1 MLLRNTPTETQQLQQ
16 KQQEPTAP
24 PALPQTHLKQQKKSV
39 HQQLVHSQQEIQNY
53 NINNNINNS
62 NNNNNNNNYYLND
75 KPNLNYLPANA
86 PHHLTS
92 TTTILATTTTPP
104 TPTTATA
111 AAVAAAAAA
120 ATLLLN
126 QSGVF
131 ATTTKTTATAARRAA
146 AAAAAVATTNIISN
160 SNSCAG
166 ATDFSIAAIMAR
178 GAANASSREPSER
191 SLSPVSVEPYPEPD
205 DDVDVDVDV
214 DVVDCSDSE
223 SPSVRP
229 LRLHYRQ
236 QLQQQ
241 QHQQQQQQH
250 LSIAHQ
256 HKVQRHHHQ
265 QHTHT
270 HNQQG
275 SISAG
280 AGSGGQQQSSRS
292 SSRGRTS
299 PQSPASV
306 NANEEDRL
314 SPEPAQSAPKI
325 VGSCNCDELLPVQCH
340 LETKELWDKFHEL
353 GTEMI
358 ITKTGRRMFPTV
370 RVSFSGPLRQIQ
382 PPDRYAVVLDVV
394 PMDSRRYRYA
404 YHRSSWLVAGKADP
418 PPPARLYPHPDCP
431 ISVEALRK
439 QVVSF
444 EKVKLTNNEMD
455 KNGQIVLNSMH
466 RYQPRIHLVRLAH
479 GQNIPTNPKDL
490 QELDHKT
497 YVFPETVF
505 TAVTAYQ
512 NQLITKLKIDSNPFA
527 KGFRDSSRL
536 TDFDRDPMDSFLLE
550 QHLRS
555 PLRFFPDPLMAQLS
569 PQEADAASLAFIEKA
584 RQHLQLFGRTPY
596 TEMLLPQLYQ
606 RPPVL
611 NAFNL
616 GMWQQQWPQLTA
628 GFIASANQQAAA
640 AQAAAAAAAAANAC
654 RTPPPPPPPS
664 IMVGVAPPPPATTPS
679 SSGSA
684 SPDMRLRHFQRYSP
698 YQVPQQQLQQTPL
711 TRTPPPL

>member
-1 MLLRNTPTETQQLQQ
+1 MLLTTTQSQSQQQQQ
-16 KQQEPTAP
+16 KQKA
-24 PALPQTHLKQQKKSV
+24 QQLTSTKSTQIQV
-39 HQQLVHSQQEIQNY
+39 QQQQLHQQDIQ
-53 NINNNINNS
+53 ILH
-62 NNNNNNNNYYLND
+62 NNNNNNNFYYHKNKQNQHYTTQQQQL
-75 KPNLNYLPANA
+75 LPTKTTA
-86 PHHLTS
+86 
-92 TTTILATTTTPP
+92 TTILS
-104 TPTTATA
+104 TPTTTA
-111 AAVAAAAAA
+111 AVVAA
-120 ATLLLN
+120 ATLLL
-126 QSGVF
+126 QQTGAFVPSAV
-131 ATTTKTTATAARRAA
+131 AAAKTATVSSPIR
-146 AAAAAVATTNIISN
+146 TITNLQNIIN
-160 SNSCAG
+160 SNSCVG

-178 GAANASSREPSER
+178 GANASSREPSER
-191 SLSPVSVEPYPEPD
+191 SLSPISVERYPDPD
-205 DDVDVDVDV
+205 DDVDV

-223 SPSVRP
+223 STSARP
-229 LRLHYRQ
+229 MRAHHHRHQIQQ
-236 QLQQQ
+236 QLQAG
-241 QHQQQQQQH
+241 H
-250 LSIAHQ
+250 
-256 HKVQRHHHQ
+256 HKLQRHHHHSQ
-265 QHTHT
+265 QNHSNN
-270 HNQQG
+270 HNLNTNIICNG
-275 SISAG
+275 V
-280 AGSGGQQQSSRS
+280 GSGSVGEVTHHANRS
-292 SSRGRTS
+292 SSRGRSS
-299 PQSPASV
+299 PQSPNSATG
-306 NANEEDRL
+306 NDEDRL
-314 SPEPAQSAPKI
+314 SPEPAQSVPKI
-325 VGSCNCDELLPVQCH
+325 VGSCNCDELVPVQCH

-418 PPPARLYPHPDCP
+418 PPPARLYSHPDCP
-431 ISVEALRK
+431 ISVDALRK

-479 GQNIPTNPKDL
+479 GQTIPTNPKEL

-569 PQEADAASLAFIEKA
+569 PQEADAASLAFLEKA
-584 RQHLQLFGRTPY
+584 RQHLQIFGRSPY
-596 TEMLLPQLYQ
+596 TEMLLPQIYQ

-611 NAFNL
+611 NAFNI

-628 GFIASANQQAAA
+628 SFIASANQQAAA
-640 AQAAAAAAAAANAC
+640 AQAQAAAAATAAVNAC
-654 RTPPPPPPPS
+654 RTPPPPPPTS
-664 IMVGVAPPPPATTPS
+664 TIMLGVPPPPPATTPS

-684 SPDMRLRHFQRYSP
+684 SPDMRIRHFQRYSP
-698 YQVPQQQLQQTPL
+698 YQVPSQQQQHPPL
-711 TRTPPPL
+711 TRTPPL

>member
-1 MLLRNTPTETQQLQQ
+1 MLLSNTPSQPHQQNQSTSTTTTQTKCQ
-16 KQQEPTAP
+16 QQEN
-24 PALPQTHLKQQKKSV
+24 
-39 HQQLVHSQQEIQNY
+39 HQQQHSQQDNKIFQ
-53 NINNNINNS
+53 
-62 NNNNNNNNYYLND
+62 NNNNNYYFNHND
-75 KPNLNYLPANA
+75 KQNLNYSPNKLTQQLP
-86 PHHLTS
+86 TS
-92 TTTILATTTTPP
+92 
-104 TPTTATA
+104 TTATA
-111 AAVAAAAAA
+111 TGTTTDAAVAAAAAA
-120 ATLLLN
+120 ATLLFK
-126 QSGVF
+126 QTGAF
-131 ATTTKTTATAARRAA
+131 ALTATAAERAA
-146 AAAAAVATTNIISN
+146 AAAQAASATATTTNILN
-160 SNSCAG
+160 SNSCVS

-178 GAANASSREPSER
+178 GANASSREPSER
-191 SLSPVSVEPYPEPD
+191 SLSPVSVERYPDPD
-205 DDVDVDVDV
+205 DDVDV

-223 SPSVRP
+223 SPSARP
-229 LRLHYRQ
+229 MRGHHRH

-241 QHQQQQQQH
+241 QQQSQTH
-250 LSIAHQ
+250 
-256 HKVQRHHHQ
+256 HKLQRHHHHHHQ
-265 QHTHT
+265 IHLNHSTSSNT
-270 HNQQG
+270 NG
-275 SISAG
+275 STSLG
-280 AGSGGQQQSSRS
+280 AGGQQHSSRS
-292 SSRGRTS
+292 SSRGRAS
-299 PQSPASV
+299 PHSPSSPT
-306 NANEEDRL
+306 ANDEDRL

-382 PPDRYAVVLDVV
+382 PPDRYAVVMDVV

-479 GQNIPTNPKDL
+479 GQNIPHTPKEL

-569 PQEADAASLAFIEKA
+569 PQEADAASLAFLEKA
-584 RQHLQLFGRTPY
+584 RQHLQIFGRSPY
-596 TEMLLPQLYQ
+596 TEMLLPQIYQ

-611 NAFNL
+611 NAFNI

-654 RTPPPPPPPS
+654 RTPPPPPPS
-664 IMVGVAPPPPATTPS
+664 TIMVGVPQPPPATTPS

-684 SPDMRLRHFQRYSP
+684 SPDMRIRHFQRYSP
-698 YQVPQQQLQQTPL
+698 YQLPQQQQQQQQQHQQQQQPQL
-711 TRTPPPL
+711 ARTPPL